1 MDTDNFIIAVYKD
14 HHGIKI
20 DCDLDISPMIDS
32 TVYHDAPNSVYFHL
46 TLDELEE
53 LIKKLRWAKEAYVD
67 FLKGE

>member
-1 MDTDNFIIAVYKD
+1 MDKFSIAVYED
-14 HHGIKI
+14 HYGIKI
-20 DCDLDISPMIDS
+20 DCDLDISTMVDF
-32 TVYHDAPNSVYFHL
+32 TVYHDAPNSVDFLL